1 MFSNKK
7 RTQKRSP
14 RTLKM
19 EPLEQRTVF
28 AGNVIL
34 AFSPANADLLLIGDS
49 ANNSVSIQP
58 NGGGGVSVVGR
69 QGTTVNGLPS
79 QNFAAAQLGTIT
91 SMLDRGS
98 DSISIV
104 DLVFSRLDLQETL
117 GDDNVNLE
125 NVRVIGNVSINSAL
139 GDDDIR
145 IDGLIQG
152 SAIIDSGKGNDRVS
166 VSGRI
171 GVPLDSMGNL
181 RDGYVF
187 GTLQTGL
194 LGINTGLQKDKVS
207 LTSLDVDGHILI
219 DTGSHDDEVRTDL
232 VRSIFIDLQTDQGD
246 DKVSISRTKAF
257 QISASLGAGSDL
269 LKTDLATITS
279 VPMFFMNG
287 GTGVDTLDRNG
298 NVGGIAVG
306 FEILI

>member
-1 MFSNKK
+1 MFSYKK
-7 RTQKRSP
+7 LTQKRSL

-19 EPLEQRTVF
+19 ESLEKRTVF

-49 ANNSVSIQP
+49 ANNSVLLQP
-58 NGGGGVSVVGR
+58 NGAGGVSVVGR

-79 QNFAAAQLGTIT
+79 QNLAAAQLGTIT
-91 SMLDRGS
+91 SVLDRGN

-104 DLVFSRLDLQETL
+104 DLVFSSFDLQETL
-117 GDDNVNLE
+117 GDDNINLE
-125 NVRVIGNVSINSAL
+125 NVRVLGNVSINSAI

-145 IDGLIQG
+145 IDGLMQG
-152 SAIIDSGKGNDRVS
+152 SVIIDSGKGNDRVS

-194 LGINTGLQKDKVS
+194 LVINTGSQKDKVS
-207 LTSLDVDGHILI
+207 LTSLDVDGRIFI

-232 VRSIFIDLQTDQGD
+232 VRSIFIDLKTDQGD
-246 DKVSISRTKAF
+246 DKVNISRTKAF
-257 QISASLGAGSDL
+257 QIRASLGAGSDL
-269 LKTDLATITS
+269 LRTDLATLSS

>member
-1 MFSNKK
+1 MLSK
-7 RTQKRSP
+7 SP
-14 RTLKM
+14 YWR
-19 EPLEQRTVF
+19 
-28 AGNVIL
+28 
-34 AFSPANADLLLIGDS
+34 
-49 ANNSVSIQP
+49 
-58 NGGGGVSVVGR
+58 
-69 QGTTVNGLPS
+69 
-79 QNFAAAQLGTIT
+79 
-91 SMLDRGS
+91 
-98 DSISIV
+98 
-104 DLVFSRLDLQETL
+104 
-117 GDDNVNLE
+117 
-125 NVRVIGNVSINSAL
+125 NVSINSAL

-152 SAIIDSGKGNDRVS
+152 SVIIDSGKGNDRVS

-187 GTLQTGL
+187 GTMQTGF
-194 LGINTGLQKDKVS
+194 LGINTGAQKDKVS
-207 LTSLDVDGHILI
+207 LTSLDVDGRIFI
-219 DTGSHDDEVRTDL
+219 STGSHDDDVQTDL

-246 DKVSISRTKAF
+246 DKVNISRTKAF

-269 LKTDLATITS
+269 LRTDLATLSS

-306 FEILI
+306 VFRSSQLYLLADAWTQIPKSRAEHNAFGLRKGKFERSRKQLDTCY